1 MRICIVV
8 RQRKIGEFMNIEG
21 QSVTW
26 REAVTTKSSGRIVL
40 LGERV
45 VTGTIKRER
54 KSRGGTTDYHIDVQ
68 SVVGFEPDEVR
79 ASIWVK
85 RNKLTRG
92 MSWQRAKTKPRT
104 APRCPK

>member
-1 MRICIVV
+1 MIIS
-8 RQRKIGEFMNIEG
+8 G
-21 QSVTW
+21 QLVTW
-26 REAVTTKSSGRIVL
+26 REAVIERSLDGHVM

-45 VTGTIKRER
+45 ISGTIRRER

-68 SVVGFEPDEVR
+68 SAAGYEAETVG
-79 ASIWVK
+79 ASVWVK

-104 APRCPK
+104 APRAGSKA

>member
-1 MRICIVV
+1 MIIV
-8 RQRKIGEFMNIEG
+8 G

-26 REAVTTKSSGRIVL
+26 RDAIIAKAPGGHLL

-45 VTGTIKRER
+45 ICGTVRRER
-54 KSRGGTTDYHIDVQ
+54 KSRGGTTDFHIEVQ
-68 SVVGFEPDEVR
+68 SVDGYQAEAVG

-85 RNKLTRG
+85 RNKLTKG

-104 APRCPK
+104 APRSGR

>member
-1 MRICIVV
+1 MIIA
-8 RQRKIGEFMNIEG
+8 G

-26 REAVTTKSSGRIVL
+26 REAVIARSSGGHVL

-45 VTGTIKRER
+45 ICGTIRRER

-68 SVVGFEPDEVR
+68 SVVGYEPDEVR
-79 ASIWVK
+79 ASVWVK

-92 MSWQRAKTKPRT
+92 MSWQRARKKLRPSKGRGNL
-104 APRCPK
+104 